1 MRSNL
6 IAMKSE
12 LRPLGPLERDRL
24 LSALNSESDR
34 IMLSLLLETGRP
46 IEDLREARIS
56 DLDRDRGLLRQKRRG
71 SCGVENLARGIGGG
85 GREDG
90 EGRDGG
96 EEREDIPLSPELSAA
111 VVEYIDKNPGKT
123 YLFEGRCGRP
133 VGPKW
138 VRCTLLPAAIRSG
151 IEDPRAER
159 G

>member
-12 LRPLGPLERDRL
+12 LRPLGPEERDRL
-24 LSALNSESDR
+24 LSSLRSEGDR
-34 IMLSLLLETGRP
+34 MMLRLLLETGRP
-46 IEDLREARIS
+46 IDDLLGTRTS
-56 DLDRDRGLLRQKRRG
+56 DLDRDRGLLRLRRG
-71 SCGVENLARGIGGG
+71 GSRGVGNLARGIGGG

-90 EGRDGG
+90 EGGDGI
-96 EEREDIPLSPELSAA
+96 EEEIPLSPELSAA

>member
-12 LRPLGPLERDRL
+12 LRPLGPEERDRL
-24 LSALNSESDR
+24 LSALRSEGDR
-34 IMLSLLLETGRP
+34 MMLLLLLETGRP
-46 IEDLREARIS
+46 IDDLLGTRTS
-56 DLDRDRGLLRQKRRG
+56 DLDRDRGLLRLKRG
-71 SCGVENLARGIGGG
+71 GIAGVGNRARGIGGG

-90 EGRDGG
+90 EGGDGI
-96 EEREDIPLSPELSAA
+96 EEVEIPLSPQLSAA
-111 VVEYIDKNPGKT
+111 LGEYIDKNPGKT